1 MNIRNFHKFVS
12 ENFHRSVSAGGSGL
26 ACSVPMRLHEY
37 SEIIMMETMGNY
49 SEREKEEMGR
59 EREREGGGREGNGEE
74 RGEEKGR
81 GMERG

>member
-26 ACSVPMRLHEY
+26 AYSVPMRLHEY

-49 SEREKEEMGR
+49 SEREKEEMG